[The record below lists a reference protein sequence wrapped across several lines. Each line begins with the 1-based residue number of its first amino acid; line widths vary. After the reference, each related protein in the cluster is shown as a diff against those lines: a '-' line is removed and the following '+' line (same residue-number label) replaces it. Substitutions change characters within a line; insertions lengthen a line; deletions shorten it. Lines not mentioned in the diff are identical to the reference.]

1 MKKKAWIWAGSI
13 VGVLVLALVVTLVIR
28 AQAGKMA
35 VADDEESLLVQ
46 KVSEQELS
54 ESILVTGKIVP
65 EDEQKVY
72 LDAEKGAVTEF
83 KVKENQK
90 VKAGDPLFVYDSSKL
105 QSEYNKAVRE
115 RDLVQKRSQT
125 EINQIAEMN
134 KRIANAKNKPAPSGD
149 GEDDEAASEDV
160 NSLTS
165 EKLEMETQHES
176 TKSEIESAQEQIND
190 LDTQI
195 KEMTVTSKIDGIVVK
210 VDRNAVST
218 EGGETNPA
226 VHIISSQPFKVIG
239 TMSEFDAVKIKE
251 KQKVIIRPKVYK
263 DKEWKGAIESVSQF
277 PNEEGGDEEFS
288 DGGGGGGVTMYPFKV
303 AITDD
308 TSKLRQG
315 FHVSLEIKIDGDGK
329 KMAIPHAAILE
340 EEDSN
345 TVFVLKDGKL
355 EMREIE
361 TGTSND
367 EFIEVKNGL
376 EKDELVVIAP
386 NEGLHDGME
395 VTTFD
400 EIE

>member
-1 MKKKAWIWAGSI
+1 MKKKAWIWTGSI
-13 VGVLVLALVVTLVIR
+13 VGVLILALVVTLLIR

-72 LDAEKGAVTEF
+72 LDAEKGEVTEF

-105 QSEYNKAVRE
+105 QSEYNKAIRE

-125 EINQIAEMN
+125 EINQIAEMD
-134 KRIANAKNKPAPSGD
+134 KRIANAKNKPAPSED
-149 GEDDEAASEDV
+149 GEDDEVVTEDV

-165 EKLEMETQHES
+165 EKLELETQHES

-239 TMSEFDAVKIKE
+239 TMNEFDAVKIKE

-263 DKEWKGAIESVSQF
+263 DQEWKGVIESVSQF
-277 PNEEGGDEEFS
+277 PNEEGGDEEYS
-288 DGGGGGGVTMYPFKV
+288 DGGGGGVTVYPFKV

-315 FHVSLEIKIDGDGK
+315 FHVSLEINIDGDGK
-329 KMAIPHAAILE
+329 KIAVPHAAILE

-345 TVFVLKDGKL
+345 TVYVLKDGKL

-367 EFIEVKNGL
+367 EFIEVKKGL
-376 EKDELVVIAP
+376 KKDELVVISP
-386 NEGLHDGME
+386 LEDLHDGME